1 MKKKAVLFATLLTI
15 SNVYSSEIDPFN
27 NRSTPLKDSLP
38 AINAKANLMMKEAL
52 LKLNKKDHQ
61 CSEKKLYKSMRKVFR
76 NQYTS
81 KFGKWIVKT
90 DELDKMTTNT
100 SESIYKEF
108 KWYQAIIPGLWAK
121 INDPAGQI
129 INVGG
134 VLVGTDKF
142 EHFSGSG
149 YLYFKKFYLK
159 GKTLEDAMNI
169 GYKAETGLMGATMT
183 GVMSFGDMVANFN
196 GMRFWNTMLAKNV
209 DVLTKEE
216 VSPYLS
222 CVDNKWEIQREVD
235 FSEYI
240 DHAWDEGI
248 NCSWMRT
255 ESLLRKV
262 KDRIQ
267 EYNDET
273 GENLGCPL
281 DPQALERDGAKYKD
295 LPIQIINYD
304 GLSALKSMKD

>member
-1 MKKKAVLFATLLTI
+1 MNRKAIIFATLLALT
-15 SNVYSSEIDPFN
+15 NVYASEIDPFN
-27 NRSTPLKDSLP
+27 NRSVPLKDSLP
-38 AINAKANLMMKEAL
+38 SVNLKANTLLQDALKE
-52 LKLNKKDHQ
+52 LNEKNHK
-61 CSEKKLYKSMRKVFR
+61 CSEKKLYKKMRKVFR

-90 DELDKMTTNT
+90 DELDKMTTYT

-108 KWYQAIIPGLWAK
+108 KWYQAVIPGLWAK

-134 VLVGTDKF
+134 VYVGTDKF

-149 YLYFKKFYLK
+149 FLYFKKFYLK

-169 GYKAETGLMGATMT
+169 GYRAETGIMGATMT
-183 GVMSFGDMVANFN
+183 GVMSYADMVANFN
-196 GMRFWNTMLAKNV
+196 GMRFWNTVLGKNV
-209 DVLTKEE
+209 DILTKEE

-222 CVDNKWEIQREVD
+222 CVDGKWEQQREID

-240 DHAWDEGI
+240 DQTWDEGI

-267 EYNDET
+267 EYNDKT
-273 GENLGCPL
+273 GENLSCPL
-281 DPQALERDGAKYKD
+281 NSELLERDGEKYKD

-304 GLSALKSMKD
+304 GLQALK